1 MGHPPSACVRLT
13 LAGGGRP
20 LAETGSTCPRW
31 GPINSRGSTST
42 RKEGPVPL
50 FARRPRPAPEE
61 GDLGSTSV
69 AGHRLHRKAPSDLQ
83 DSKIV
88 AAAAPYCR
96 GDRRRRG
103 PRAHPRCLGRAR
115 GRCGRAQT
123 RARSKGAEQDIQR
136 LTVRAAAQPERLP
149 SCGATA
155 GRLGGPVL
163 ARARAHSRGGQAAER
178 SERLQ
183 EAPPGNSGQRAARR
197 VRVSRVRRRSRRL
210 QAIRRRQRTARSVDL
225 GRRQ

>member
-103 PRAHPRCLGRAR
+103 PRAHPRCLCRAR

-123 RARSKGAEQDIQR
+123 RARSKGAEQHLQR

-163 ARARAHSRGGQAAER
+163 ARRGLAARAGRPSSAR
-178 SERLQ
+178 SGFRRLRL
-183 EAPPGNSGQRAARR
+183 GTRGQRAARR

-225 GRRQ
+225 GRRP